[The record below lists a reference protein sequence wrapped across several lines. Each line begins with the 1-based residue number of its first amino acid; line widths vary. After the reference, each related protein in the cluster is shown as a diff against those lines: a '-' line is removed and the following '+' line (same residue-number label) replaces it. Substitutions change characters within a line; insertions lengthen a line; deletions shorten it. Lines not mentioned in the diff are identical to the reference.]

1 MPDFDPA
8 KPVIAFA
15 DGGSR
20 GNPGPAAYGA
30 LLQQDGH
37 TIVAINEFIGEA
49 TNNVAEWTG
58 LLKILEKA
66 LFLGIKDIEIR
77 MDSELV
83 VKQLLGQYR
92 VKNEGLIPIYEKAKA
107 LSNRFPNFRIV
118 HVRREYNKEADRLAN
133 QALDKPIRIYSAY
146 FCVWV

>member
-1 MPDFDPA
+1 MVEFDRT
-8 KPVIAFA
+8 KTVLAFA

-30 LLQQDGH
+30 LLQQDGT
-37 TIVAINEFIGEA
+37 TIAAINDCLGNT

-66 LFLGIKDIEIR
+66 QELGVQDIEVR

-83 VKQLLGQYR
+83 VKQMLGVYR
-92 VKNEGLIPIYEKAKA
+92 VKNEGLIPIYEKAKI
-107 LSNRFPNFRIV
+107 LSSRFPKFKIV

-133 QALDKPIRIYSAY
+133 QALDLAARNAGN
-146 FCVWV
+146 

>member
-1 MPDFDPA
+1 NKMSEFDPA
-8 KPVIAFA
+8 KMVLAFA

-30 LLQQDGH
+30 LLQQDGI
-37 TIVAINEFIGEA
+37 TIAEIKEYIGDT

-58 LLKILEKA
+58 LWKILEKA
-66 LFLGIKDIEIR
+66 QELGVKNIEVR

-83 VKQLLGQYR
+83 VKQMLGVYR
-92 VKNEGLIPIYEKAKA
+92 VKNEGLLPIYEKAKT
-107 LSNRFPNFRIV
+107 LSTRFPNFKIV

-133 QALDKPIRIYSAY
+133 QALDLRSAKI
-146 FCVWV
+146 

>member
-1 MPDFDPA
+1 MADFDPA
-8 KPVIAFA
+8 QPVIAFA

-30 LLQQDGH
+30 LLQQDGT
-37 TIVAINEFIGEA
+37 TIVTINEFLGNT

-58 LLKILEKA
+58 LVKILEKA
-66 LFLGIKDIEIR
+66 LQLGVKNIEVK

-92 VKNEGLIPIYEKAKA
+92 VKNEKLIHFYEKAKT
-107 LSNRFPNFRIV
+107 LSTCFPDFKIM

-133 QALDKPIRIYSAY
+133 QALDLAQRNAS
-146 FCVWV
+146 V

>member
-1 MPDFDPA
+1 MTEFDPM

-30 LLQQDGH
+30 LLEQDGVK
-37 TIVAINEFIGEA
+37 IIEISAFIGHA

-58 LLKILEKA
+58 LLEILKKA
-66 LFLGIKDIEIR
+66 RELGVKDLEVR

-83 VKQLLGQYR
+83 VKQLRGQYK
-92 VKNEGLIPIYEKAKA
+92 VKNENLIPIYEKAKI
-107 LSNRFPNFRIV
+107 LSDRFPIFSIV

-133 QALDKPIRIYSAY
+133 QALDQAAQNSST
-146 FCVWV
+146 